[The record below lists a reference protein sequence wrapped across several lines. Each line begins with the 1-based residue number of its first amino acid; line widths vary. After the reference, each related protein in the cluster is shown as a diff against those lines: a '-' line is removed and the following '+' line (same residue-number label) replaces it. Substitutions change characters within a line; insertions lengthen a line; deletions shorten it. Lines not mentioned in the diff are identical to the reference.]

1 MIHDSWFRS
10 SVPTSHFPS
19 RLSSISTLFRQGC
32 RWSVV
37 AGGKGIHLVS
47 CGLVS
52 ASLVFVESC
61 VDCGCAGCGQGGV
74 EWSRQSKSC
83 LGSVPVST
91 QLNSALF
98 CRLDFKL
105 DLLSS
110 SSSDCC
116 SHSHPDQSDHLILLL
131 ISHRSS
137 GPRIEKLEWDKS
149 FPSHIKA

>member
-1 MIHDSWFRS
+1 MIHG
-10 SVPTSHFPS
+10 SVRAFPLPTSRRVYLRFQHFFDKAVDGVSWLGGRVFISS
-19 RLSSISTLFRQGC
+19 R
-32 RWSVV
+32 VV
-37 AGGKGIHLVS
+37 S
-47 CGLVS
+47 
-52 ASLVFVESC
+52 SLVFVESC
-61 VDCGCAGCGQGGV
+61 VDCGCGQGGV